1 MNTMNTQHINSLIQK
16 ATWFN
21 RISLF
26 VVFFWFGFLKIIGT
40 SPAEGLV
47 VKLFDETLAGIMPIE
62 VFLPAFGAFECA
74 LGLLWLSPRL
84 TKIAFLGMCFHMFC
98 TFLPMALLKGDTWQ
112 SFMTLTLTGQYIV
125 KNLVLIG
132 SSWFVYQLNAQTHE
146 VREVKENHEMEAV
159 RQYANV

>member
-1 MNTMNTQHINSLIQK
+1 MNTQHINSLIQR

-26 VVFFWFGFLKIIGT
+26 VVYFWFGFLKIIGT

-47 VKLFDETLAGIMPIE
+47 AKLFDETLAGFMPIE
-62 VFLPAFGAFECA
+62 VFLPAFGVFECA
-74 LGLLWLSPRL
+74 LGLFWLSPRL
-84 TKIAFLGMCFHMFC
+84 TRIAFWGMCFHMFS
-98 TFLPMALLKGDTWQ
+98 TFLPMALLEGDTWQ

-132 SSWFVYQLNAQTHE
+132 ASWFVYQLYYQTNPE
-146 VREVKENHEMEAV
+146 PESTQELESE
-159 RQYANV
+159 RQYANA